1 MIFHSMIGGGII
13 EKLVKHP
20 RRLAG
25 ARGKTHPRP
34 RERTLDNSR
43 PRASILRIA
52 PAVVPLLCFDFACFT
67 RSRLRGSLL
76 CSQRQSALLFS
87 QPNFPVAFDWL
98 RPVAVTPVEN
108 GRERKRCFRVINYP
122 LYMLIRPVAR
132 CLCAIVSGRKIE
144 KKRKATTRISSCLRP
159 LLFAAS
165 LIPIKV
171 WLSPG
176 ETSPTRAR

>member
-1 MIFHSMIGGGII
+1 M
-13 EKLVKHP
+13 EK
-20 RRLAG
+20 
-25 ARGKTHPRP
+25 
-34 RERTLDNSR
+34 RTLDRAREPSTTLDPGLRYCESLPRLCLCSVSISR
-43 PRASILRIA
+43 VSQ
-52 PAVVPLLCFDFACFT
+52 D